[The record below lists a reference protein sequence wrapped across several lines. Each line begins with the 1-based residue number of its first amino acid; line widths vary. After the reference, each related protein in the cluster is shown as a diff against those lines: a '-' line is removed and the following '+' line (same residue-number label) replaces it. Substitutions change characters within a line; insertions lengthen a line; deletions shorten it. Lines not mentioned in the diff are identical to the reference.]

1 MISPANSTSKLVL
14 EGLTKTFQGQ
24 RALDSVSL
32 ELRAGEIHCL
42 LGQNG
47 SGKSTLIKVLAGYH
61 SPNSGSAWIDGQPMD
76 LGSPVDAHQHGL
88 RFIHQDLALIDS
100 MSVVDNLALG
110 ESYGGKLWLS
120 ERRERRRAQAIFK
133 EYDVDIDAG
142 RPLMAVGAANQTM
155 TAIVRALHETHH
167 SYPCAQ

>member
-1 MISPANSTSKLVL
+1 MGPGSEACEGQGSATMSTVTVNSKLVV

-24 RALDSVSL
+24 RALDGVSL
-32 ELRAGEIHCL
+32 DLRAGEIHCL

-61 SPNSGSAWIDGQPMD
+61 SPDDGSALIDGEPLE
-76 LGSPVDAHQHGL
+76 LGSAQDAHQHGL

-110 ESYGGKLWLS
+110 ESYGGRWWLS
-120 ERRERRRAQAIFK
+120 ERKERQRAD
-133 EYDVDIDAG
+133 E
-142 RPLMAVGAANQTM
+142 
-155 TAIVRALHETHH
+155 
-167 SYPCAQ
+167 